1 MLRLPSA
8 ARSSRAHS
16 IPPPSAAVPEVPGL
30 AVLPTVRPA
39 LREVGFGGDPG
50 VILQRMRRGSVSPSS
65 PVADGRDEELQVHPF
80 GVPQPVP
87 DAAGQ
92 EGGGELAA
100 LPGAVEHH
108 GEGALPPAPALPQL
122 VVDDPPA
129 LAEQGAIVEPAA
141 FPAVVGDAVQEP
153 LPAAEA
159 AEVAPPVQDAEAV
172 NMAPAVDDGAGA
184 AAPVPPA
191 APIAPIAAPI
201 APAAPAPALP
211 VQNPESSVPV
221 WRNLVEADSPAPFTG
236 LSGMA
241 QVGINADGLTRADTT
256 PNATASGVVGV
267 VSGGADLVS
276 AALAARDL
284 YNLPS
289 PDPHMHD
296 DSELRNI
303 NATRETAGANLA
315 QSGID
320 LGSRTAS
327 AVSTFAH
334 GVAPVVGTAAGTV
347 GAGVGG
353 LVAARTARRLWRA
366 QGQHSAVAATLPHLA
381 PNPAVQAA
389 ATFHQGQLN
398 QRRWK
403 AGIGTL
409 GALAG
414 GIGGALLLA
423 GLGPVGLGLAVA
435 GGAVAAGLGIY
446 KAARYLWKRH
456 KGTLSQDRNAHA
468 TALHQNAHTPEG
480 RMVLAGMGITQSQAQ
495 GREGIALIKRKL
507 KSD

>member
-1 MLRLPSA
+1 
-8 ARSSRAHS
+8 
-16 IPPPSAAVPEVPGL
+16 
-30 AVLPTVRPA
+30 
-39 LREVGFGGDPG
+39 
-50 VILQRMRRGSVSPSS
+50 
-65 PVADGRDEELQVHPF
+65 
-80 GVPQPVP
+80 
-87 DAAGQ
+87 
-92 EGGGELAA
+92 
-100 LPGAVEHH
+100 
-108 GEGALPPAPALPQL
+108 
-122 VVDDPPA
+122 
-129 LAEQGAIVEPAA
+129 
-141 FPAVVGDAVQEP
+141 
-153 LPAAEA
+153 
-159 AEVAPPVQDAEAV
+159 
-172 NMAPAVDDGAGA
+172 MAPAVGDGAVA
-184 AAPVPPA
+184 AAPVPPPAPIGPVA
-191 APIAPIAAPI
+191 APIAA
-201 APAAPAPALP
+201 AAPAPALP

-241 QVGINADGLTRADTT
+241 QVGINADGLTRADAT
-256 PNATASGVVGV
+256 PHATAAGVAGA

-284 YNLPS
+284 YKLPS
-289 PDPHMHD
+289 PDPHRHD

-334 GVAPVVGTAAGTV
+334 GVAPVVGSVAGAV

-366 QGQHSAVAATLPHLA
+366 QGQHNAVEATLPHLA

-403 AGIGTL
+403 AGLGTV

-435 GGAVAAGLGIY
+435 GGVVAAGLGIY

-456 KGTLSQDRNAHA
+456 KGTLSQDRSAHA
-468 TALHQNAHTPEG
+468 AALHQNAHTPEG

>member
-16 IPPPSAAVPEVPGL
+16 IPPPSAAVPEAPGL
-30 AVLPTVRPA
+30 AALPTVRPA

-92 EGGGELAA
+92 DGGGEFDA
-100 LPGAVEHH
+100 LPGAVEHQ

-141 FPAVVGDAVQEP
+141 G
-153 LPAAEA
+153 A
-159 AEVAPPVQDAEAV
+159 AEVARPVQDAEAAD
-172 NMAPAVDDGAGA
+172 MAPAVDDGAGA
-184 AAPVPPA
+184 AVPVPPA

-211 VQNPESSVPV
+211 AQNPESSAPV

-256 PNATASGVVGV
+256 PNATASGVAGV

-289 PDPHMHD
+289 PDPHTHD

-334 GVAPVVGTAAGTV
+334 GVAPVVGTAAGAV